1 LHDIGK
7 PAAKANKDGKTIFY
21 GHEKIGREMA
31 EEVAERLRLS
41 SREREILKKLIFW
54 HMRPGFLADQKKPTL
69 RAVYRFFRDTGEDG
83 VAVILLSLSD
93 WRATRGPKTDS
104 KKRKRH
110 ERIMLDLAQGYF
122 DAKKTKPVI
131 KIIDG
136 YDIMKKFGLKPSRL
150 VGIILTKIKEEQ
162 ALGKVTTKQDA
173 YRIAESL
180 VRRQGK
186 RDERIVS
193 ECQSVREKPKDVGR
207 LRQQPL
213 GRKDRRAR
221 A

>member
-1 LHDIGK
+1 
-7 PAAKANKDGKTIFY
+7 
-21 GHEKIGREMA
+21 
-31 EEVAERLRLS
+31 
-41 SREREILKKLIFW
+41 
-54 HMRPGFLADQKKPTL
+54 
-69 RAVYRFFRDTGEDG
+69 
-83 VAVILLSLSD
+83 
-93 WRATRGPKTDS
+93 
-104 KKRKRH
+104 
-110 ERIMLDLAQGYF
+110 MLDLAQGYF